1 MKSLRSFLSCS
12 PGKLPTDISIIA
24 ISYHILKHAYISH
37 VSTEYHNLTF
47 PPCMDLLI
55 SSGVEKV
62 IQSTIKE
69 IHAFEGPEAHLM
81 HQVLESQKFT
91 HCLNAL
97 AATIKNIVKQNP
109 KFLDDFECNVRKRL
123 LIWIIKEVQKSVDN
137 NLRQQFDL

>member
-1 MKSLRSFLSCS
+1 MKSLRLSPSCS
-12 PGKLPTDISIIA
+12 PGKSLINVSIIA
-24 ISYHILKHAYISH
+24 VSYCILTYAHSSP
-37 VSTEYHNLTF
+37 VSTDYHNLTP
-47 PPCMDLLI
+47 PPCMDFLI
-55 SSGVEKV
+55 GSGVEKA

-97 AATIKNIVKQNP
+97 VATIKNIVKQNP

-123 LIWIIKEVQKSVDN
+123 LIWIIKEVQKAVDN